1 MATTEPLIKVRQLK
15 KYFPVRRGLISA
27 LFSREKLWVKAVDD
41 VSFDIYKNEVF
52 VLAGESGC
60 GKTTTGRL
68 LLNLAEPT
76 EGSVTYGNVDL
87 ASISRQEMKALRPK
101 LQVVFQD
108 PYSSLNPRLTIFD
121 SVAECLEVNH
131 LVSTRDELTE
141 RVKMAM
147 EDVRLF
153 PPEDFL
159 YRYPHMLSGGQRQ
172 RVVIAR
178 AIVSQPEFIVADEP
192 VSMLDA
198 SIRAEILDLLKS
210 LIKKYDLTY
219 LYITHDLA
227 SARYVGNRIAIMYL
241 GRIVEHGPV
250 GRVIDNPKHQY
261 SAILVSAVP
270 IPDPTLVHTRR
281 APVGEVPSP
290 INPPA
295 GCRFHPRC
303 PKADEKCA
311 QEEPPFELVEKDHYA
326 ACWHWFDP
334 RQWEEEDNAP
344 KKEKPKAKAK

>member
-1 MATTEPLIKVRQLK
+1 VTATDTLIEVRNLK
-15 KYFPVRRGLISA
+15 KYFPVRRGFVAQLIS
-27 LFSREKLWVKAVDD
+27 REQIWVKAVDD
-41 VSFDIYKNEVF
+41 ISFDIRKNEVF

-60 GKTTTGRL
+60 GKTTTGRVI
-68 LLNLAEPT
+68 LNLTPPSG
-76 EGSVTYGNVDL
+76 GSITYAGMDL
-87 ASISRQEMKALRPK
+87 TAITKQEMKALRPK
-101 LQVVFQD
+101 LQIIFQD
-108 PYSSLNPRLTIFD
+108 PYESLNPRLSVHD
-121 SVAECLEVNH
+121 SIGEALQINRLAENRE
-131 LVSTRDELTE
+131 ELLQ
-141 RVKMAM
+141 RIKMAM

-153 PPEDFL
+153 PPEDFI

-178 AIVSQPEFIVADEP
+178 AIVTQPEFIVADEP

-198 SIRAEILDLLKS
+198 SIRAEVLQLLKD

-227 SARYVGNRIAIMYL
+227 SARYIGDRIAIMYL
-241 GRIVEHGPV
+241 GKIVEYGPV

-261 SAILVSAVP
+261 TAILVSAVP
-270 IPDPTLVHTRR
+270 IPDPTLTHTRR

-290 INPPA
+290 INPPS

-303 PKADEKCA
+303 PKADEQCRL
-311 QEEPPFELVEKDHYA
+311 EEPPFKEVEKDHYS

-334 RQWEEEDNAP
+334 KQWEDE
-344 KKEKPKAKAK
+344 

>member
-1 MATTEPLIKVRQLK
+1 LTETEALIQVRNLK
-15 KYFPVRRGLISA
+15 KYFPVRRGFVSQLV
-27 LFSREKLWVKAVDD
+27 SREQIWVKAVDD
-41 VSFDIYKNEVF
+41 ISFDILKNEVF

-60 GKTTTGRL
+60 GKTTTGRV
-68 LLNLAEPT
+68 LLNLTPASD
-76 EGSVTYGNVDL
+76 GSITYAGMDLSKVTK
-87 ASISRQEMKALRPK
+87 QEMKALRPK
-101 LQVVFQD
+101 LQIIFQD
-108 PYSSLNPRLTIFD
+108 PYESLNPRLSIHD
-121 SVAECLEVNH
+121 SIGEALQVNRLIETREELLE
-131 LVSTRDELTE
+131 RI
-141 RVKMAM
+141 KMAM
-147 EDVRLF
+147 EDVRLI

-178 AIVSQPEFIVADEP
+178 AIVTQPEFIVADEP

-198 SIRAEILDLLKS
+198 SIRAEILHLLKD

-227 SARYVGNRIAIMYL
+227 SARYIGDRIAIMYL
-241 GRIVEHGPV
+241 GKIVEYGPV

-261 SAILVSAVP
+261 TAILVSAVP
-270 IPDPTLVHTRR
+270 IPDPTLTHTRR

-290 INPPA
+290 INPPS

-303 PKADEKCA
+303 PLADEQCRL
-311 QEEPPFELVEKDHYA
+311 EEPPYKEVENNHFA

-334 RQWEEEDNAP
+334 KQWEDE
-344 KKEKPKAKAK
+344 

>member
-1 MATTEPLIKVRQLK
+1 MPTAEPLIKVRQLK
-15 KYFPVRRGLISA
+15 KYFPVRRGLIAA
-27 LFSREKLWVKAVDD
+27 LFTREKIWVKAVDD

-68 LLNLAEPT
+68 LLNLTEPT
-76 EGSVTYGNVDL
+76 EGSITYGNVDL
-87 ASISRQEMKALRPK
+87 AKISKQEMKALRPK
-101 LQVVFQD
+101 LQIVFQD
-108 PYSSLNPRLTIFD
+108 PYSSLNPRLSVFD
-121 SVAECLEVNH
+121 SIAECLEVNH
-131 LVSTRDELTE
+131 LTANREELTE

-147 EDVRLF
+147 EDVRLI

-198 SIRAEILDLLKS
+198 SIRAEILDLLKG

-241 GRIVEHGPV
+241 GRIAEYGPV

-261 SAILVSAVP
+261 TAILVSAVP

-303 PKADEKCA
+303 PKADDKCA
-311 QEEPPFELVEKDHYA
+311 TEEPPYEQVEKDHYV

-334 RQWEEEDNAP
+334 KQWEEEDKALE
-344 KKEKPKAKAK
+344 KEKPKVKGK